1 MARLRRFRLGADG
14 SPAPSAQALQPDQAD
29 APHSAGEPETRRTS
43 RRRGRAWKAIP
54 AGGRTPRAAK
64 ISGGLSACRGWRVPL
79 LRYARSPCRHR
90 DFRQPPRCQSAAFP
104 RDPFSPA
111 RVDITGTRLPI
122 RIIEIVPDFQE
133 IVHRSPPRAAL
144 RTKNFRRTGPLIGRR
159 LRLRLRLRLGLLW
172 NASAELVTPVSL
184 AAQPGAGF
192 VVDA

>member
-1 MARLRRFRLGADG
+1 MPGSRVCVASRGGMGRVILARLRRFRLGADG

-29 APHSAGEPETRRTS
+29 APHSDGEPETRRTS

-64 ISGGLSACRGWRVPL
+64 ISGGLSACLGWRVPV
-79 LRYARSPCRHR
+79 LRYARSQCRHR
-90 DFRQPPRCQSAAFP
+90 DFRQPTRCKSAAFP

-144 RTKNFRRTGPLIGRR
+144 RTKNFRRTGSG
-159 LRLRLRLRLGLLW
+159 G
-172 NASAELVTPVSL
+172 T
-184 AAQPGAGF
+184 AAGS
-192 VVDA
+192 